1 MTSIILASTV
11 LTLLCAGP
19 MAATAALPRT
29 TSVSTK
35 HALRI
40 ARRNFA
46 DIRAAVPD
54 PLTVFPRAAATA
66 TRREAKRA
74 SIAAE
79 MTFAFVSF
87 EAARQERRRPG
98 KAMLMAQSWRA

>member
-19 MAATAALPRT
+19 MAATAALSRT
-29 TSVSTK
+29 TSVSTE

-46 DIRAAVPD
+46 DMRAAVPD
-54 PLTVFPRAAATA
+54 PLTVFP
-66 TRREAKRA
+66 
-74 SIAAE
+74 SNCGD
-79 MTFAFVSF
+79 SN
-87 EAARQERRRPG
+87 Q
-98 KAMLMAQSWRA
+98 AQSQTSVDRRGNDLRLGKF